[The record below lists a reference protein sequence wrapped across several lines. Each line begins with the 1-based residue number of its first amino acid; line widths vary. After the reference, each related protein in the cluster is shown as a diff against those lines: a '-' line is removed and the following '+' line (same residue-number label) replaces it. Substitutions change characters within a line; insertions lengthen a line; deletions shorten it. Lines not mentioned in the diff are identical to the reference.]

1 MQVRAVQCQ
10 TCTKSFRKQVQ
21 RDLKS
26 GGLNSLPT
34 INHSQPIK
42 GVRHVHIP
50 IQGFPWRLLKSRS
63 WDGQVRFL
71 IVFRLVCIDFCR
83 WFLQISR
90 WFSSICSMVLTGF
103 HVSKV
108 FFFFRGFHGFIDG
121 FIDSYIPFIFFWKG
135 QNDNINSQM
144 QCGRFIVFFF
154 AGVYLMHDMHLLCD
168 HIERR
173 LRYNCVDCQ

>member
-10 TCTKSFRKQVQ
+10 TCTKSFRKQVR

-108 FFFFRGFHGFIDG
+108 FFFFPWFPWIYRWLHRFLHSFHLFL
-121 FIDSYIPFIFFWKG
+121 K
-135 QNDNINSQM
+135 
-144 QCGRFIVFFF
+144 R
-154 AGVYLMHDMHLLCD
+154 A
-168 HIERR
+168 ERQYQFSDAMR
-173 LRYNCVDCQ
+173 